1 MREEPFDMIQRYV
14 DYALYNIWANNRLI
28 SNLSEQ
34 DEQLLTE
41 ELIGSYPTIQKTIL
55 HIWYAESGWLSRLK
69 GNGWD
74 VKKVT
79 EFSGTNEELFKG
91 WQKTSG
97 DFKDFTYNADLEKTI
112 QFEHKGERFSIPT
125 REIIQTVFNHGSFHR
140 GQVVIMM
147 RQLGINKISQTDYIE
162 WVREKERGNI

>member
-1 MREEPFDMIQRYV
+1 MIQRYV